1 MAIFAS
7 NRRTELEQ
15 KMDKLLIELH
25 RSHHIRIR
33 CIQDLDAIEC
43 ALSLAHQSEQKK
55 YDGRKKSLGSRP
67 LATIYSMQNRLY
79 AASRRAKVMLRF
91 SATS

>member
-7 NRRTELEQ
+7 NRTTELEQ
-15 KMDKLLIELH
+15 KMDKLLLELH
-25 RSHHIRIR
+25 RSNHIRIR

-43 ALSLAHQSEQKK
+43 ALSLDHQSEQKK
-55 YDGRKKSLGSRP
+55 YDAREKSLGNRS
-67 LATIYSMQNRLY
+67 LATIYSMQNRFY

-91 SATS
+91 SAAS